1 MILVKQVVSWQPS
14 FYWRWLYRRFLADRW
29 QYRIFPQQRWLLA
42 QIKKLR
48 PRSILEAGC
57 GFGRNLNF
65 LIEQRIRS
73 EILTGADISAKLLAQ
88 SGLPKAVKLVR
99 ADVLNLPFNNRS
111 FDLVFTHGLLMHVN
125 PRNLNRAMAE
135 LIRITKKYLIII
147 EEVRPWPQPLNYF
160 TWAHDYDKIIKSLPL
175 KVMIKKK
182 GKYSLVWYLLKKL
195 NTATGASLTRTS
207 F

>member
-160 TWAHDYDKIIKSLPL
+160 TWVHDYDKIIKSLPL